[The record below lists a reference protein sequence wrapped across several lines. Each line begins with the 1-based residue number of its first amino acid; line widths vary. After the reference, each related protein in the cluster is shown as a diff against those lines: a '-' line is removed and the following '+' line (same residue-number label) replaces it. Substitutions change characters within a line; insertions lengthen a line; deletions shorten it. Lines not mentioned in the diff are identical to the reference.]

1 MSGPITVLYEETTR
15 CTLQF
20 ADKSAFEEWQ
30 ENGSLIQDLED
41 SQILLWKYNMEAFE
55 EK

>member
-1 MSGPITVLYEETTR
+1 MSSPITVLYEETTR

-20 ADKSAFEEWQ
+20 ADTSAFEEWQ
-30 ENGSLIQDLED
+30 ENGSLIQDLDD